1 MRLPYE
7 IKFVSF
13 LLTCLKSISKEPRRE
28 EGSISLPCGPPAV
41 HWPPCPSLN
50 STMDFRWSST
60 CGSRQGCRPLRQECP
75 PPWPGMSS
83 SSALLLRPPPPP
95 RTQRSLRCPPGTRR
109 FLPWESQCSCVGAP
123 HPEDDP
129 NSSDAGARV
138 CVLPGSDREGPGRQ
152 ASRAFHARGT
162 YGCHSR
168 CPAARPS
175 DSILP
180 TDGHVPGTV
189 ADEQLLKGARRRPLG
204 VDAHRR
210 STDKDEDTAQAFGGF
225 WGLGTKSAAL
235 AAEQSLQ

>member
-1 MRLPYE
+1 MWLPAG
-7 IKFVSF
+7 V
-13 LLTCLKSISKEPRRE
+13 
-28 EGSISLPCGPPAV
+28 
-41 HWPPCPSLN
+41 
-50 STMDFRWSST
+50 
-60 CGSRQGCRPLRQECP
+60 P
-75 PPWPGMSS
+75 PPPPGMSS
-83 SSALLLRPPPPP
+83 SSAILLHPPPPP

-109 FLPWESQCSCVGAP
+109 FLPWESRGSCVCAP

-225 WGLGTKSAAL
+225 WGGGHQVSRIGSRAELTVKRGAGEKSPTGCRRRKCLPLGCVERESKVGEGARIGRRKGRCTYELCCDHLCAVSRKARAG
-235 AAEQSLQ
+235 AG